1 MSTVEVLSSQLQR
14 YKRLQFH
21 QDKQLMLKIVSVQ
34 AWQIQRMKV
43 MHHELFNK
51 TGHQALSAFLLNR
64 LYNLKEMKVL
74 AHQLNKA
81 LNERIKLDKFL
92 PESVQEAAELGF
104 QLAFITLYLDE
115 QLAIYCIQHGH
126 HELTEEV
133 MRTASIELNHFKLRR
148 KQLILL
154 TKLSK
159 VLHSFG
165 KSILIQTA
173 FKLAKRT
180 AYRRGFNPLYD
191 YLEEGFY
198 AVKSTPTAPQFFD
211 AFISQEKILLMRVNN
226 GHPTPFQS
234 MLKTEQTTL

>member
-1 MSTVEVLSSQLQR
+1 
-14 YKRLQFH
+14 
-21 QDKQLMLKIVSVQ
+21 MLKIVSVQ
-34 AWQIQRMKV
+34 AWQIQRMKT
-43 MHHELFNK
+43 MHADLFNHPGNQPI
-51 TGHQALSAFLLNR
+51 TTFLLKR
-64 LYNLKEMKVL
+64 LYSLKEMKVL

-92 PESVQEAAELGF
+92 PESVRDAAELGF

-115 QLAIYCIQHGH
+115 QLAVYCMQHGH

-154 TKLSK
+154 TQLSK
-159 VLHSFG
+159 VLHTFG
-165 KSILIQTA
+165 KSMLIQTA

-198 AVKSTPTAPQFFD
+198 AVKSTPSAAQFFNT
-211 AFISQEKILLMRVNN
+211 FITQEKVLLMRVNN

-234 MLKTEQTTL
+234 MLKNPAVPV